1 MCLCNRLSP
10 DQSLELLERI
20 SGHQFSDKTLISG
33 LLQVLQYNPMAIA
46 LAAATLKILPDSERQ
61 TVVTSYQNMVTQK
74 DNLDL
79 PTIVELYC
87 ETAISDSRIRHAFDF
102 LGSCDLNFPLLVSV
116 LPIHLS
122 LDFYGIPDELLAPLP
137 LDHVLAEM
145 KSSSE
150 HRSYWSLI
158 KSTIP
163 FLHSDIAS
171 NDQIANVLAA
181 SQDEI
186 YFLRQSPI
194 LSFKRNWHG
203 EFECVTVHPVARRCV
218 SGLFRSVTISNLDRD
233 FVAKEK
239 IEFEQNSWFKKLTT
253 FDEKK
258 SLSKFHLM
266 LPGLSSP
273 GVFTQSQ
280 FNSKASN
287 LKLEYSQY
295 VHFVSHYHRV
305 ALSLASVLRSV
316 KGDMQGVAMKKCL
329 LPHFQALNEFPFL
342 SQRDKLS
349 ADISLVIIE
358 VINSSNNERFICQY
372 EDLIAKQKLLF
383 GAKSMVVANSLVDF
397 ADLQLSLNNATS
409 AKELLQPAIGIYE
422 QVPVHLRHEE
432 FTLDM
437 GHALSSL
444 GLSYDQL
451 CNKKASREC
460 YDRALATA
468 QSVPPS
474 GRVSVQQRKLVA
486 SLLVDVTHAYLCL
499 GDLLVAR
506 KYSELAAMMLESI
519 YPHGHAEIVRLLN
532 IRSIVSALL
541 GDRTASTKFRVEASK
556 MKGRLDF

>member
-1 MCLCNRLSP
+1 MSP
-10 DQSLELLERI
+10 DQSLELLESI
-20 SGHQFSDKTLISG
+20 SGLQFSDRPSLISE

-46 LAAATLKILPDSERQ
+46 LAAATLKIYCSLLPDSERQ
-61 TVVTSYQNMVTQK
+61 TVIPSYQNMITQK
-74 DNLDL
+74 DHYL
-79 PTIVELYC
+79 PAIVDLYC
-87 ETAISDSRIRHAFDF
+87 EATISDSRIRHAFDF
-102 LGSCDLNFPLLVSV
+102 LGSCNLNFPLLVSV
-116 LPIHLS
+116 LPIHLG

-137 LDHVLAEM
+137 LDPLLTDM

-150 HRSYWSLI
+150 HNSYWSLI

-163 FLHSDIAS
+163 FLHTDIPS
-171 NDQIANVLAA
+171 NDLIANALAA

-194 LSFKRNWHG
+194 LSFKCNWHG

-218 SGLFRSVTISNLDRD
+218 SNLFTSVTISSLDRD
-233 FVAKEK
+233 FVAKER
-239 IEFEQNSWFKKLTT
+239 IEFEQNSWFKKFRT
-253 FDEKK
+253 FDEKR

-280 FNSKASN
+280 FNNLGSKTPHQ
-287 LKLEYSQY
+287 LDYSQY
-295 VHFVSHYHRV
+295 VHLVSHCHRV

-316 KGDMQGVAMKKCL
+316 KGDMQSVAMKKCL
-329 LPHFQALNEFPFL
+329 LPHFQALQDFPFI
-342 SQRDKLS
+342 SQRDQLS

-358 VINSSNNERFICQY
+358 AINSSNSKRFISRY
-372 EDLIAKQKLLF
+372 EDLIVKQKLLF
-383 GAKSMVVANSLVDF
+383 GAKSMVVANSLVDL
-397 ADLQLSLNNATS
+397 ADLQLSLSNAPS
-409 AKELLQPAIGIYE
+409 AKKLLHPAIGIYE

-444 GLSYDQL
+444 GLAYDQL
-451 CNKKASREC
+451 GDKKASREC
-460 YDRALATA
+460 YGQALAIS

-506 KYSELAAMMLESI
+506 KYSELATMMLESI
-519 YPHGHAEIVRLLN
+519 YPHGHTETVRLLN

-541 GDRTASTKFRVEASK
+541 GDRNGSTKFRVEASK
-556 MKGRLDF
+556 LKDKLD